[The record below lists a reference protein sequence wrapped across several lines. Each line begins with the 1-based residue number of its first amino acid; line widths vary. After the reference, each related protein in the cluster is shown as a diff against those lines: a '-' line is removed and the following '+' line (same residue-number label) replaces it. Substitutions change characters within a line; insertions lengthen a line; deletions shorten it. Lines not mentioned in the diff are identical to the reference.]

1 MIGQFC
7 DTTIGKE
14 CGLNESSHL
23 LGRSLR
29 DETKAAVKETSIA
42 GMVCFFICFDYI
54 VPFIGYNAGFSI
66 GLITSHLFKK

>member
-7 DTTIGKE
+7 DKTVGKE

-29 DETKAAVKETSIA
+29 DETKTAVKETSVE
-42 GMVCFFICFDYI
+42 GMVCFFIF
-54 VPFIGYNAGFSI
+54 FIIYCLSLATMQ
-66 GLITSHLFKK
+66 GLV